1 MAPNQHFTNG
11 FQSTTTVS
19 DITLI
24 ERNKEVALEETH
36 DDEYLPIVSEVE
48 NAKCECCGMCEECTR
63 EYIRRVRDMFS
74 GRLICGLCAEAVSVE
89 MEKNGGKREKAL
101 KEHMSDCVRFNRLGR
116 SYPALYQAEDVKEI
130 LKKTQK
136 KAMSNTPDDSKG
148 SPSKSGAQG

>member
-74 GRLICGLCAEAVSVE
+74 GRLGVE
-89 MEKNGGKREKAL
+89 RKKR
-101 KEHMSDCVRFNRLGR
+101 RRG
-116 SYPALYQAEDVKEI
+116 
-130 LKKTQK
+130 
-136 KAMSNTPDDSKG
+136 
-148 SPSKSGAQG
+148 

>member
-89 MEKNGGKREKAL
+89 MEKNGGKREKAV
-101 KEHMSDCVRFNRLGR
+101 KEHMSDCVKFNRLGR
-116 SYPALYQAEDVKEI
+116 SYPALYLAEDVKEI

-136 KAMSNTPDDSKG
+136 KGHVKA
-148 SPSKSGAQG
+148 GAQGR

>member
-101 KEHMSDCVRFNRLGR
+101 KEHMSDCVKFNRLGR
-116 SYPALYQAEDVKEI
+116 SYPALYLAEDVKEI

-136 KAMSNTPDDSKG
+136 KGHVKA
-148 SPSKSGAQG
+148 GAQGR

>member
-1 MAPNQHFTNG
+1 MQNHKKTRANIVPNGT
-11 FQSTTTVS
+11 
-19 DITLI
+19 
-24 ERNKEVALEETH
+24 ALEETH

-89 MEKNGGKREKAL
+89 MEKNGGKREKAV
-101 KEHMSDCVRFNRLGR
+101 KEHMSDCVKFNRLGR
-116 SYPALYQAEDVKEI
+116 SYPALYLAEDVKEI

-136 KAMSNTPDDSKG
+136 KGHVKA
-148 SPSKSGAQG
+148 GAQGR